1 LSAKAAGAASSQ
13 VNQPG
18 NEAREEEAMSIKK
31 LSHNRRRQVAL
42 GSASL
47 ALAGIST
54 LAVIGGVGSTAS
66 LASPASRA
74 HRVAAGAANTSVQAE
89 GATAATIAG
98 TSHWASGTMQWL
110 AAHHYGMSLVGS
122 AVQASLSSTS
132 AGFEQA
138 PASSPSA
145 PLVQCS
151 MSARTA
157 TRNNAVSVCLNP
169 QVNVPS
175 VSDTVQRVRSLRH
188 VGVTLP
194 TYTPGR
200 APSATAPSV
209 NIGTLPS
216 AQSGNNEVTVNLGTR
231 PSTTPGSVDA
241 GTVGTVNGPH
251 ITTN

>member
-1 LSAKAAGAASSQ
+1 MFIQQLT
-13 VNQPG
+13 
-18 NEAREEEAMSIKK
+18 
-31 LSHNRRRQVAL
+31 HNRRRQAAA
-42 GSASL
+42 GAAGL
-47 ALAGIST
+47 ALAGLSA

-66 LASPASRA
+66 LATPASRA
-74 HRVAAGAANTSVQAE
+74 HRVTAGVAGASVQAE
-89 GATAATIAG
+89 GASAATIAG
-98 TSHWASGTMQWL
+98 TSRWASSTAKWL
-110 AAHHYGMSLVGS
+110 SAHHYGMSFVGT
-122 AVQASLSSTS
+122 AIQASLASTS

-138 PASSPSA
+138 PASSASA
-145 PLVQCS
+145 PVVQCS
-151 MSARTA
+151 MSSRTS
-157 TRNNAVSVCLNP
+157 TRDNAVSVCLNP

-200 APSATAPSV
+200 APAATAPSV

-241 GTVGTVNGPH
+241 GTVGHVNGPH